1 MNRERED
8 TNVKKLLT
16 IILTGGI
23 LLFGVSAFA
32 LTMDEAKANIDKQAT
47 EKKLGAK
54 DHSQA
59 VTTLQGLVDK
69 GVPVEHAYR
78 VVDASINQ
86 GIKGKDLAKIASSI
100 EHTAPAARTEAA
112 TVAADAIQH
121 RYSARD
127 TVQMTNT
134 FGKTVATGAPAGTTS
149 QVMSSGIHKG
159 LGAGR
164 ITSVANTY
172 AGEIKSGTAPDKAA
186 ENADHAMDRHMKHDQ
201 DHDRNMDHD
210 RDHDMMHDHMGGGP
224 GMGGGAGMGSGPGMG
239 GSGMNPGAHMGA
251 GAGSGGPG
259 MGGTRR

>member
-1 MNRERED
+1 M
-8 TNVKKLLT
+8 
-16 IILTGGI
+16 TGSI

-112 TVAADAIQH
+112 TVAADAMQH
-121 RYSARD
+121 RYSARE
-127 TVQMTNT
+127 TVRMTNT
-134 FGKTVATGAPAGTTS
+134 FGKTVATGAPADKTS

-159 LGAGR
+159 LGADK
-164 ITSVANTY
+164 ITAVANTY
-172 AGEIKSGTAPDKAA
+172 AGEIKSGTAPDKAV
-186 ENADHAMDRHMKHDQ
+186 ENANHTMDRDMKR

-210 RDHDMMHDHMGGGP
+210 KDRDMMHDHMGGGS
-224 GMGGGAGMGSGPGMG
+224 GMGGGAGMGGGSGMG
-239 GSGMNPGAHMGA
+239 GSGMNQGAHMGA
-251 GAGSGGPG
+251 GAGSGGSG
-259 MGGTRR
+259 LGGHH